1 MIFCPSLYFYFQA
14 NPQQLPQPVE
24 QMEQLAAAIAQEN
37 VGIACA
43 FIQKNAA
50 EKAVN
55 EMDKRL
61 SQVYHYT
68 SLSCA

>member
-1 MIFCPSLYFYFQA
+1 
-14 NPQQLPQPVE
+14 
-24 QMEQLAAAIAQEN
+24 MEQLASAIAQEN

-50 EKAVN
+50 EKAVL

-61 SQVYHYT
+61 SQVNFDKKKEVE
-68 SLSCA
+68 LA

>member
-1 MIFCPSLYFYFQA
+1 
-14 NPQQLPQPVE
+14 
-24 QMEQLAAAIAQEN
+24 MEQLAAAIAQEN

-61 SQVYHYT
+61 SQVSHKT
-68 SLSCA
+68 SVLVIFIVVHMSAVRNVLLMFVAIKGKA

>member
-1 MIFCPSLYFYFQA
+1 
-14 NPQQLPQPVE
+14 
-24 QMEQLAAAIAQEN
+24 MEQLAAAIAQEN

-61 SQVYHYT
+61 SQVCCYPFQVCRVVNDDEY
-68 SLSCA
+68 